1 MCLKQAEDVKLKRGR
16 AIPQAQDGGCTPGKL
31 DFSSGTVTLL
41 NRCMW
46 SSSLSEEPRQLDKA
60 KILMKRD
67 GYIH

>member
-1 MCLKQAEDVKLKRGR
+1 MCLKQAENVKLKCGR
-16 AIPQAQDGGCTPGKL
+16 AIPGCTPGKL